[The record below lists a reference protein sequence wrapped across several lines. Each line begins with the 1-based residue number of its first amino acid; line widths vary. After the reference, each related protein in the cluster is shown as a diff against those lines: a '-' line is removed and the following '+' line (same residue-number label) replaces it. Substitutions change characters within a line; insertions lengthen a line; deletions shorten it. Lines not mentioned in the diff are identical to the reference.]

1 MVLLH
6 IRLNGSNYKT
16 TVNLSHEIKT
26 SMLTLKN
33 VNVLKANAGDYT
45 SGVYKVYIPFLSTE
59 IISSSGES
67 HILPVPNDPEKK
79 FVNTYYNTKL
89 RGENIVEKFDVKV
102 YDESLNASTAFTSMD
117 LFFEYES
124 DNLLY

>member
-6 IRLNGSNYKT
+6 IRLDGSNSKT

-45 SGVYKVYIPFLSTE
+45 SGVYKVYIPFLSNSV
-59 IISSSGES
+59 ISSGGES

-79 FVNTYYNTKL
+79 FVNTYYNTEF
-89 RGENIVEKFDVKV
+89 RSEDIVEKFDVKV
-102 YDESLNASTAFTSMD
+102 YDESLNATTAFTSMD
-117 LFFEYES
+117 LFFQYDS